1 MSLKT
6 KLQRLLL
13 VTLALTSV
21 GMAGN
26 TTTSSTM
33 RITVNVVPAV
43 QVSSPT
49 PENAGVIAFGN
60 DAQLHLRTQPSGQP
74 IEESLLI
81 SEQSAGQQPREF
93 AASNGAAGSILI
105 RQTYIAK

>member
-1 MSLKT
+1 MAKVFFDDADDENMSLKT

-21 GMAGN
+21 AMAGN

-33 RITVNVVPAV
+33 RITVNVVPA
-43 QVSSPT
+43 
-49 PENAGVIAFGN
+49 
-60 DAQLHLRTQPSGQP
+60 AQLHLRTQPSGQP
-74 IEESLLI
+74 MEESLLI
-81 SEQSAGQQPREF
+81 SEKSAAQQPREF

>member
-1 MSLKT
+1 
-6 KLQRLLL
+6 
-13 VTLALTSV
+13 
-21 GMAGN
+21 MAGN

-43 QVSSPT
+43 QVSSPA

-60 DAQLHLRTQPSGQP
+60 DAQLHLRTQPSAQP

-81 SEQSAGQQPREF
+81 SEQAAAGQHPRESSASS
-93 AASNGAAGSILI
+93 AASRSILI
-105 RQTYIAK
+105 RQTYVTK